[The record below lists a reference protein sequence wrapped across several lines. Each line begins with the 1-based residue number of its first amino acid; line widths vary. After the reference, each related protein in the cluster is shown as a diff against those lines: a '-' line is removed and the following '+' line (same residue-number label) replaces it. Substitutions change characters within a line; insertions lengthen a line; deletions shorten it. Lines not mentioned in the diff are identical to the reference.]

1 MEYEKGYIGVTS
13 WEWFEFLRD
22 SKITNNV
29 CFWRKE
35 ESPSNS
41 LRPGDLFFFL
51 VKNKKQKK
59 GERAILGYGV
69 FQRYEVLDVEEA
81 WKKYTLGNGSTDKS
95 TFISRAKSLSGNKS
109 ESFELS
115 CIILSVLQPM
125 PIDQKLTLLPVQKLT
140 DIMTTYKLKKGK
152 RRLCM
157 MCRCANSCTRVV
169 PKNRMIILSNYGL
182 EENRKRGV
190 FR

>member
-1 MEYEKGYIGVTS
+1 MEFFVIEMTLFNDRHFAFTEYAELET
-13 WEWFEFLRD
+13 
-22 SKITNNV
+22 
-29 CFWRKE
+29 
-35 ESPSNS
+35 
-41 LRPGDLFFFL
+41 GDAPRCPEC
-51 VKNKKQKK
+51 N
-59 GERAILGYGV
+59 
-69 FQRYEVLDVEEA
+69 
-81 WKKYTLGNGSTDKS
+81 
-95 TFISRAKSLSGNKS
+95 
-109 ESFELS
+109 
-115 CIILSVLQPM
+115 VLQPM